1 MVDGDHERAGG
12 MGRAHEREAET
23 RDGAG
28 THVGGF
34 TLRCH
39 GSPTTRKRGEVE
51 KRGGPSLGSG
61 GETLTTSLQTKRK
74 ERKTPGAS
82 GSGSRSRDL
91 WVMSPARYPLR
102 QTAMMPKFGR
112 VGYIIATKKKK
123 VRKDGGKRRKRALSS
138 RGRGC
143 CCATRRRARSTRSSS
158 ARWSR

>member
-34 TLRCH
+34 TSMPWVPNDAKET
-39 GSPTTRKRGEVE
+39 GGGE
-51 KRGGPSLGSG
+51 KRRAFLGSRG
-61 GETLTTSLQTKRK
+61 RDPHNSLQTKRQK
-74 ERKTPGAS
+74 ERKRETHPKIIGKTTS

-102 QTAMMPKFGR
+102 QTAMMPKFG
-112 VGYIIATKKKK
+112 
-123 VRKDGGKRRKRALSS
+123 
-138 RGRGC
+138 
-143 CCATRRRARSTRSSS
+143 
-158 ARWSR
+158 